1 MFSSTLN
8 FLGLIRV
15 VVPVLIVAMA
25 GFIWWQDGKI
35 DSKDRAIKNLEAN
48 ITQCE
53 SKIEA
58 KSFESKWADE
68 FNLAWKQEL
77 DFSTQNESAKPKR
90 SKDEKS
96 NVTTSNRNTFYDT
109 F

>member
-8 FLGLIRV
+8 FLGLTRV

-35 DSKDRAIKNLEAN
+35 DSKDREIKNLEAN

-68 FNLAWKQEL
+68 FNSAWSKEL
-77 DFSTQNESAKPKR
+77 DFSTQNESKPKG

-96 NVTTSNRNTFYDT
+96 NATTNNRNTFYDT